1 MQIILL
7 CVIVA
12 VGVTVASD
20 QRAPSSEVQSS
31 RTKRIYLSSSQ
42 TTTIQ
47 SGFDAATHLF
57 DKMDGL
63 QFDGVVGSLIG
74 STSSFLGA
82 IGPFVGFVLSLFQS
96 PNTLSSQLKAV
107 YTKLDGRFDNV
118 DRQLV
123 ALKAQI
129 KFLPAE
135 IQFNQWESN
144 IYSLLTRFELL
155 AAAKNSAGH
164 TSESD
169 SFKKTF
175 HNVYRDAGGQLAGAV
190 INGHLTSGRLF
201 DAFLS
206 KNEYDRKQTQKFMLG
221 TLNLL
226 MRAAYLELTYRQ
238 LKHMDVAALR
248 RTWITRFTNIKTQMQ
263 NVDKAAV
270 SHYHTQMVTDVDN
283 FATQYQSGGSL
294 SNTAFSSQLY
304 SKLTT
309 KVKLKQ

>member
-1 MQIILL
+1 MHAYFVSKRIFIEHKFVRFLFCRSIMRIILL

-31 RTKRIYLSSSQ
+31 RTKRLYLSSSQ

-57 DKMDGL
+57 DKMDAL

-74 STSSFLGA
+74 SASSFLGA

-123 ALKAQI
+123 ALKSQI
-129 KFLPAE
+129 KFLPSE
-135 IQFNQWESN
+135 VQFNGWESN
-144 IYSLLTRFELL
+144 IQSILSKFDLL
-155 AAAKNSAGH
+155 AAAKNSHAY
-164 TSESD
+164 TTESR
-169 SFKKTF
+169 SFITTYD
-175 HNVYRDAGGQLAGAV
+175 NVYHDAGGQLADAV
-190 INGHLTSGRLF
+190 INGGTLSGKLF
-201 DAFLS
+201 DSFLS
-206 KNEYDRKQTQKFMLG
+206 RNEYNRKQTQKFMFG

-238 LKHMDVAALR
+238 LKHLDVAALR
-248 RTWITRFTNIKTQMQ
+248 
-263 NVDKAAV
+263 
-270 SHYHTQMVTDVDN
+270 
-283 FATQYQSGGSL
+283 
-294 SNTAFSSQLY
+294 
-304 SKLTT
+304 
-309 KVKLKQ
+309 